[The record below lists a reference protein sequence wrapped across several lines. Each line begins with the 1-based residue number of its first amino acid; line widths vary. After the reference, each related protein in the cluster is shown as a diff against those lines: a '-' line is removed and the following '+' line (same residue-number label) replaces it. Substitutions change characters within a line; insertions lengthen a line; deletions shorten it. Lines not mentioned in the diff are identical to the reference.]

1 MRLHSSLALTSIL
14 LALACSARRIPGT
27 DIKDTADTRSIVA
40 VIDQYRAAA
49 ERRDAAAVMALVSRK
64 YFDDA
69 GTPDPADDVDYDQ
82 LAKRLGNDY
91 GKIAAL
97 KLDIGI
103 KGVDVDDDRASA
115 YIYYDEHYRIAT
127 KSGEVARQASDA
139 HRMQF
144 VREDGAWK
152 FVSGL

>member
-1 MRLHSSLALTSIL
+1 MRLRTSFALTVAA
-14 LALACSARRIPGT
+14 LALACSGRRIPGT
-27 DIKDTADTRSIVA
+27 DIKDNADTRAIVA

-69 GTPDPADDVDYDQ
+69 GTPDPADDIDYDQ
-82 LAKRLGNDY
+82 LAKRLGTDFA
-91 GKIAAL
+91 KIAAL
-97 KLDIGI
+97 KLDIGV

-115 YIYYDEHYRIAT
+115 YVYYDEHYRIAT
-127 KSGEVARQASDA
+127 GSGEVARQASDA

-144 VREDGAWK
+144 VRESGAWK
-152 FVSGL
+152 FASGL